1 MAGEAEAVLG
11 GGARPAAV
19 VPALFSTGRK
29 KEAEWTGWAKWQSR
43 SVGRLGRL
51 GQKLKEI
58 PFWNKNWNF
67 EFTKALEICTRR
79 FKRNFDTRIFL
90 NSSRILKDFWKIQYV
105 MPWMQP

>member
-1 MAGEAEAVLG
+1 MARFKGCLTPQIEGGGRGNGCGMRCDARGGGSMAGEAEAVLG

-29 KEAEWTGWAKWQSR
+29 KEVEWTGWAKRQSR

-58 PFWNKNWNF
+58 PF
-67 EFTKALEICTRR
+67 
-79 FKRNFDTRIFL
+79 
-90 NSSRILKDFWKIQYV
+90 
-105 MPWMQP
+105 